1 MATKA
6 EQARAEEAKK
16 GTKPKRARKLARRKS
31 DAEKH
36 MHHEPK
42 AAGKKAT
49 YEKEPAPAPGKR
61 PSRKSTRG
69 GANRSKPD
77 TNLNLRSERA
87 KSSPKA
93 RARASKSKA
102 TTTRGKAT
110 PRGTTRG

>member
-1 MATKA
+1 MATKS
-6 EQARAEEAKK
+6 ERVKAEEQKK
-16 GTKPKRARKLARRKS
+16 GTKPKRARKLARRKT

-36 MHHEPK
+36 VHHEPK

-49 YEKEPAPAPGKR
+49 YEKEPAPPKGKR
-61 PSRKSTRG
+61 PSRKSTRA

-93 RARASKSKA
+93 RARASKAKA
-102 TTTRGKAT
+102 TTAGGK
-110 PRGTTRG
+110 PRG

>member
-1 MATKA
+1 MATKSERA
-6 EQARAEEAKK
+6 KAEETKK
-16 GTKPKRARKLARRKS
+16 GTKPKRARKLAQRKT

-36 MHHEPK
+36 QHHEPK

-49 YEKEPAPAPGKR
+49 YEKEPAPAKGKR
-61 PSRKSTRG
+61 PSRKSTRA

-93 RARASKSKA
+93 RARASKRKA
-102 TTTRGKAT
+102 TTTRGSS
-110 PRGTTRG
+110 PRG

>member
-6 EQARAEEAKK
+6 ERARAEAEKK
-16 GTKPKRARKLARRKS
+16 GPKPKRVRKLARRKLG
-31 DAEKH
+31 AEKH
-36 MHHEPK
+36 EHHEPI

-49 YEKEPAPAPGKR
+49 YEKEPAPPKGKR
-61 PSRKSTRG
+61 PSRKSTRA

-93 RARASKSKA
+93 RARAAKGKA
-102 TTTRGKAT
+102 IKTRGKAS
-110 PRGTTRG
+110 